1 MSKYTQKK
9 KTLDWLTTYG
19 DLTVREA
26 VKYLDIIDVRKR
38 IEELRKEGY
47 TIVTV
52 MKKSAT
58 GARYG
63 AYRLI
68 EEAES

>member
-1 MSKYTQKK
+1 MNKYTQKQ

-26 VKYLDIIDVRKR
+26 VKYLDIMDVRKR

-47 TIVTV
+47 TIVTIT
-52 MKKSAT
+52 KKSRT